1 MQVLI
6 AVLDDLFKFAVE
18 SLFGLRALPDRKYQE
33 RLPEPL
39 QPLLPLLPAAKSFVS
54 SHDRTDMY
62 GSNFID
68 VASAPV
74 RLDPVAAF
82 DNVIA
87 ALPYATSV
95 KVLKYGGRWAM
106 IEIDDVTGWVL
117 KDEISSAAIDVLPQ
131 FSVGSAYDAN
141 HATTIRL
148 RKLIKDMFA
157 CSEAHLPLASVE
169 YVTYRLLR
177 NRRQIT
183 WPLVRPRLP
192 GEWQTILRGQK
203 GIHIGIV
210 PKTGSVMECITED
223 AGLLLYVEAVFPDDS
238 IQVSAVDY
246 QGLGVYTED
255 VFTKEVWRELRP
267 VFIEVT

>member
-1 MQVLI
+1 MQVLL

-18 SLFGLRALPDRKYQE
+18 SLFGLKALPDRRHVE

-54 SHDRTDMY
+54 SQDRTDIH

-68 VASAPV
+68 VPLASV

-82 DNVIA
+82 DNVVIT
-87 ALPYATSV
+87 LPYATTV
-95 KVLKYGGRWAM
+95 TVLKYGGRWAM
-106 IEIDDVTGWVL
+106 IEFDDITGWVL
-117 KDEISSAAIDVLPQ
+117 KDEISSAATDVLPQ
-131 FSVGSAYDAN
+131 FSVGTAYDAG
-141 HATTIRL
+141 HATTVRL

-157 CSEAHLPLASVE
+157 CADANLPLTSVE

-177 NRRQIT
+177 NRRQIQ
-183 WPLVRPRLP
+183 WPLTRPRLP
-192 GEWQTILRGQK
+192 GQWQTILRGQK

-210 PKTGSVMECITED
+210 PKTESVMECIKDET
-223 AGLLLYVEAVFPDDS
+223 GLLLYVEAVFPDES

-255 VFTKEVWRELRP
+255 VFPKEVWRELRP
-267 VFIEVT
+267 IFIEVT

>member
-6 AVLDDLFKFAVE
+6 AVLDDLFRFAVE
-18 SLFGLRALPDRKYQE
+18 SLFGVRALPDRKHLE

-39 QPLLPLLPAAKSFVS
+39 QHQLPLLPAAKSFVRLEE
-54 SHDRTDMY
+54 RTDIH

-68 VASAPV
+68 APEASV

-82 DNVIA
+82 DNVVTT
-87 ALPYATSV
+87 LPYATTV
-95 KVLKYGGRWAM
+95 TVLKYGGRWAM
-106 IEIDDVTGWVL
+106 IQHDDTTGWML
-117 KDEISSAAIDVLPQ
+117 KDELASAASDVLPQ
-131 FSVGSAYDAN
+131 FLIGTAYDAG
-141 HATTIRL
+141 HVTTVRL

-157 CSEAHLPLASVE
+157 CAEANLPLTSVE

-177 NRRQIT
+177 NRRQIR

-192 GEWQTILRGQK
+192 GQWQAILRGQK

-210 PKTGSVMECITED
+210 PKTGSIMECITEET
-223 AGLLLYVEAVFPDDS
+223 GILLYVEAVFPDES

-246 QGLGVYTED
+246 QGLGVYSED
-255 VFTKEVWRELRP
+255 VLPKEVWRELRP
-267 VFIEVT
+267 VFIEVM